1 MTNEPHEPAAAG
13 DESAERELCE
23 LLARLLA
30 RRWIESKQSP
40 FKRVPAAAEPCSVPN
55 PQEDSTS
62 TS

>member
-1 MTNEPHEPAAAG
+1 MTDEPREPAAAG
-13 DESAERELCE
+13 GESTERELCE

-30 RRWIESKQSP
+30 RRWIESKRSP
-40 FKRVPAAAEPCSVPN
+40 LNREPAAAEPCSVPN

>member
-1 MTNEPHEPAAAG
+1 MTDEPREPAAAG
-13 DESAERELCE
+13 DERAERELCE

-30 RRWIESKQSP
+30 RRWIESKRSP
-40 FKRVPAAAEPCSVPN
+40 LNRVPAAAEPCGVPD